1 MTGEAMLDPLIVSR
15 AVHFAS
21 SLVVGGVAIFSA
33 FIVQSVRATSFRR
46 DAKSS

>member
-1 MTGEAMLDPLIVSR
+1 MTGRAVLDPLIVSR

-33 FIVQSVRATSFRR
+33 FIVQSVRHALQRGG
-46 DAKSS
+46 KSS